1 MHASFLQIVRWLWPF
16 MQLLPYTWLPSLQV
30 CWPIGVAFD
39 LAGTRSG
46 CLSPADIEL
55 ARGHSE
61 LERLILAVAFASFPS
76 PACETL
82 TTVHAG
88 MPWQGPQTSQNL
100 KTPAIGR
107 SVDLD
112 RPDEL
117 YFPGTQRY
125 MLGGALVM
133 AAKASSRVVHH
144 ARRLA

>member
-1 MHASFLQIVRWLWPF
+1 
-16 MQLLPYTWLPSLQV
+16 
-30 CWPIGVAFD
+30 
-39 LAGTRSG
+39 
-46 CLSPADIEL
+46 
-55 ARGHSE
+55 
-61 LERLILAVAFASFPS
+61 
-76 PACETL
+76 
-82 TTVHAG
+82 
-88 MPWQGPQTSQNL
+88 MPWQWQVSDEPQSED
-100 KTPAIGR
+100 PAIGR

>member
-1 MHASFLQIVRWLWPF
+1 MHASFLQIVQWLWSF

-88 MPWQGPQTSQNL
+88 MPWQGPRTSHNL
-100 KTPAIGR
+100 KTQQ
-107 SVDLD
+107 SVDQSTWTVQMSCT
-112 RPDEL
+112 
-117 YFPGTQRY
+117 FPGTLRH
-125 MLGGALVM
+125 MLGGTLVV